1 MKRKALNSL
10 NVSFMQDL
18 VKLNSTVS
26 FDTTIYQGKY
36 VINGKSIMGVF
47 SLGGLVGA
55 EIEYEDDKFYEEALE
70 RMIEKYEQRS

>member
-10 NVSFMQDL
+10 NVTFMQDL
-18 VKLNSTVS
+18 VKLNSSVS

-47 SLGGLVGA
+47 SLGGLTDA
-55 EIEYEDDKFYEEALE
+55 EIEFEEDKFYEEALE
-70 RMIEKYEQRS
+70 RLTQKYQ